1 MNKGEPRWNEVK
13 AGREIVVGQKMAMKC
28 FNHKNTRKERNIHNF
43 LELFALGVKGKNN
56 GFGVMLCHYYLQNW
70 ILQHTTILSYKSFMS
85 QLDFKDF
92 LPCCSLR
99 LFKNKTF
106 ILMRCWHM
114 TRAFITKKKH
124 CLKWKAKNLSGFF
137 LIPQILLI
145 LNEVFLKTS
154 SSSLNLLFLKN
165 GDAMILGFF
174 SWFLWGIFIIYYF
187 LFYRYAR
194 WFSNF
199 TQRHRCFCWKRHN
212 IKMFPAK
219 RTSKSRSS
227 VEKRWRFLGS
237 NLF

>member
-1 MNKGEPRWNEVK
+1 
-13 AGREIVVGQKMAMKC
+13 MAMKC

-70 ILQHTTILSYKSFMS
+70 ILQDTTILSYKSFMS

-92 LPCCSLR
+92 LPCCACISKYWDFSKIR
-99 LFKNKTF
+99 HLF
-106 ILMRCWHM
+106 LMKCWHM
-114 TRAFITKKKH
+114 TRAFITKKTLFEMKSQ
-124 CLKWKAKNLSGFF
+124 KSVWIFSYSINIANFEWS
-137 LIPQILLI
+137 ISQDI
-145 LNEVFLKTS
+145 

-165 GDAMILGFF
+165 GDAMLLGF
-174 SWFLWGIFIIYYF
+174 FIIYYF

-199 TQRHRCFCWKRHN
+199 TQRHRCFCWTRHN

>member
-1 MNKGEPRWNEVK
+1 
-13 AGREIVVGQKMAMKC
+13 MAMKC

-92 LPCCSLR
+92 LPFCTCISKYWDFSKIR
-99 LFKNKTF
+99 HFF
-106 ILMRCWHM
+106 LMKCWHM
-114 TRAFITKKKH
+114 TRAFIAKKTLFEMKSQKSVWVFSYSINIANFEWSISQDIFFK
-124 CLKWKAKNLSGFF
+124 LK
-137 LIPQILLI
+137 LIISEEWWFNVI
-145 LNEVFLKTS
+145 GVIF
-154 SSSLNLLFLKN
+154 SL
-165 GDAMILGFF
+165 
-174 SWFLWGIFIIYYF
+174 FLWGIFIIYYF

-199 TQRHRCFCWKRHN
+199 TQRHRCFCWTRHN